1 MQALVYSA
9 PLTLDIQDVPEPTP
23 AAGEVVIEVEAV
35 GICGSELEGFRSQSP
50 FRVPPLIMGH
60 EFAGRRL
67 DDGTRVAVNPLLA
80 CGSCDLCL
88 RGLRNV
94 CRRRELL
101 GVHRPG
107 GFAERVAVP
116 EGSCVPVPDGL
127 SAQRAAL
134 AEPLANAIHAWR
146 LALSQDPGPVRVGVI
161 GAGMLGLACALV
173 ALHGGVPDVSIADLS
188 AERLASAS
196 VAGVPHAGDALD
208 GEFDVVF
215 DAVGSE
221 QTRAASIERL
231 RPGGH
236 AVWIGLHAAKAQF
249 DGPAFIRGEK
259 RVLATFAYLERDF
272 AAAIDLACALD
283 DTPWVATSALAGGVE
298 AFQALLDGPGN
309 ATKTLLLPH

>member
-1 MQALVYSA
+1 VGGGVQRPGGEALLARPDRGSA
-9 PLTLDIQDVPEPTP
+9 
-23 AAGEVVIEVEAV
+23 
-35 GICGSELEGFRSQSP
+35 FRSQA
-50 FRVPPLIMGH
+50 VDD
-60 EFAGRRL
+60 RRR
-67 DDGTRVAVNPLLA
+67 DEVAVA
-80 CGSCDLCL
+80 VQ
-88 RGLRNV
+88 RG
-94 CRRRELL
+94 
-101 GVHRPG
+101 
-107 GFAERVAVP
+107 
-116 EGSCVPVPDGL
+116 
-127 SAQRAAL
+127 
-134 AEPLANAIHAWR
+134 
-146 LALSQDPGPVRVGVI
+146 
-161 GAGMLGLACALV
+161 V
-173 ALHGGVPDVSIADLS
+173 ALHGGVPDVSLADLS

-196 VAGVPHAGDALD
+196 VAGVPHAVDALD